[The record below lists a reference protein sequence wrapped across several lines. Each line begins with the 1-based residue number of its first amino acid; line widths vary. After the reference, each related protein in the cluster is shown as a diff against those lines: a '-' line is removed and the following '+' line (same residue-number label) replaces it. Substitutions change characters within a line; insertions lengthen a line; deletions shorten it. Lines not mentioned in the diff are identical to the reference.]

1 MKKLIIIFAAVVL
14 FGTGFAKAD
23 TWATVDYPG
32 ASQTRIRDIDGG
44 NLVGYYNDN
53 AGLSHGFLRS
63 GTTWATLDAP
73 GASFTYAY
81 GIDGDNIV
89 GYYEDASF
97 QEHGFLYNI
106 TAQSWT
112 NIPVEALG
120 IDGDNIV
127 GGNKIYNMATQTTTT
142 LNMPGRDETEVYGI
156 DGSNIVGYSSTKPTD
171 LGQQSSGFLYDGT
184 MWTSLAV
191 PGTPAGQKTFATDID
206 GGNIVGFYSVAY
218 SHGFLY
224 NGTKWT
230 ILDAPGATYTRVWG
244 IDGDLLVGSYRDSSG
259 EEHGFVYEVPE
270 PATALLLITGAAFFG
285 LSAKQR

>member
-1 MKKLIIIFAAVVL
+1 MKKLIIIFAAVL
-14 FGTGFAKAD
+14 FIADFAKSG
-23 TWATVDYPG
+23 TWTTVDYPG
-32 ASQTRIRDIDGG
+32 ADRTRIRDIDGG
-44 NLVGYYNDN
+44 NFVGYYNDN

-127 GGNKIYNMATQTTTT
+127 GGNQIYNKATQTTTT
-142 LNMPGRDETEVYGI
+142 LNRPGTSRTTICGISGNNIVGYCSVPDGLLLGNGFIYDGTKWTTIHAHDEQGWPLSTFVTDI
-156 DGSNIVGYSSTKPTD
+156 DGSNIVGYYGF
-171 LGQQSSGFLYDGT
+171 GQ
-184 MWTSLAV
+184 
-191 PGTPAGQKTFATDID
+191 
-206 GGNIVGFYSVAY
+206 
-218 SHGFLY
+218 GFLY
-224 NGTKWT
+224 NGTTWIT
-230 ILDAPGATYTRVWG
+230 LDAPGAISTSIWG
-244 IDGDLLVGSYRDSSG
+244 IDGYLLVGSYRDSSG

-270 PATALLLITGAAFFG
+270 PATIALLVFGGLLIRRR
-285 LSAKQR
+285 K